1 MICYDMLCCFKKQN
15 SYITVVL
22 IIDSKDVK
30 WEYFKKTST
39 TSDVLDYVKGTF
51 QVSKA
56 KLISVNEI
64 QVHNQC
70 GILGDYLKKQTDTY
84 LTLKIHTYK

>member
-1 MICYDMLCCFKKQN
+1 MLNCFKKQN
-15 SYITVVL
+15 LYLTIVL

-30 WEYFKKTST
+30 WVYFKKTST
-39 TSDVLDYVKGTF
+39 MSDILDNVKETF

-64 QVHNQC
+64 PVHNQC
-70 GILGDYLKKQTDTY
+70 GILSDYLKKQTDTH
-84 LTLKIHTYK
+84 LTMKIHTYK